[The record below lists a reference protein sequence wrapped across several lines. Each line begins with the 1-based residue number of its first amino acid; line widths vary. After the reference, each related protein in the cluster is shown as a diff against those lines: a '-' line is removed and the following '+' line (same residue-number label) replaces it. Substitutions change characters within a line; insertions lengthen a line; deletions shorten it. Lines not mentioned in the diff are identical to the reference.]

1 MKAGVFQCAGG
12 GLTSAQRLDK
22 LAEQLAQQSL
32 DLLVCPELFL
42 SGYAVGDA
50 LPEMAESLGDRAGE
64 GIFDGPFAGAVS
76 ELARQ
81 YNTAIVYGY
90 PERDGDAL
98 YNSAACIGADGK
110 LVANHRK
117 LLLPPGFE
125 AEYFTNGSGLTLFEL
140 GGLRCAILI
149 CYDAEFPEMVR
160 AAAQAGAQVVIV
172 PTALNDAW
180 AVVAEQVMPVRAFE
194 NGVWLLYANHAGTEG
209 EISYLGGSCIAAP
222 DGSDAA
228 RAGSEE
234 CVIAA
239 ELDAEQVQVS
249 QARLP
254 YLEGVQQLSGK
265 LN

>member
-1 MKAGVFQCAGG
+1 MKAGIFQCAGG
-12 GLTSAQRLDK
+12 GLTPAQRLDK

-32 DLLVCPELFL
+32 DVLVCPELFM

-50 LPEMAESLGDRAGE
+50 LPKLAEPLGDSANE
-64 GIFDGPFAGAVS
+64 GIFSGAFAGAIS
-76 ELARQ
+76 KLARQ
-81 YNTAIVYGY
+81 TNTAIVYGF
-90 PERDGDAL
+90 PERDGAAL

-125 AEYFTNGSGLTLFEL
+125 AEYFTRGSGLTLFDL

-149 CYDAEFPEMVR
+149 CYDAEFPETVR

-180 AVVAEQVMPVRAFE
+180 AVVAEQVMPTRAFE

-209 EISYLGGSCIAAP
+209 GISYSGGSCIASP

-228 RAGSEE
+228 RAGAEE
-234 CVIAA
+234 CLITA
-239 ELDAEQVQVS
+239 ELGTEQVEVS

-254 YLEGVQQLSGK
+254 YLEGVKK
-265 LN
+265 LGALT